1 MDGYRGRIAARR
13 AAAGW
18 AGRATAAAVMVALAA
33 GCTAP
38 GASRPGAAASQRCDA
53 LHQDTR
59 LDPLRGRM
67 RLPIVLGQA
76 LPVEQLAER
85 GRVSGDAERD
95 AIKALEAVRA
105 ECRRLAEA
113 AFGPLPRYR
122 SDSEDRVSE
131 TLADLYTGAISW
143 GQFNKTLLHIGER
156 DRTARENLDD
166 ELAARE
172 RWRAFH
178 DFGGN

>member
-105 ECRRLAEA
+105 ECRHLAEA

-156 DRTARENLDD
+156 DRAARENLDD

>member
-1 MDGYRGRIAARR
+1 MNEQKAMSDARR
-13 AAAGW
+13 VATGW
-18 AGRATAAAVMVALAA
+18 TVRLGVVAAVVALAS
-33 GCTAP
+33 GCATPGTVTSVAAAQQRCEALHAAP
-38 GASRPGAAASQRCDA
+38 G
-53 LHQDTR
+53 

-67 RLPIVLGQA
+67 PLPIVLGQA
-76 LPVEQLAER
+76 LPVEQLADR
-85 GRVSGDAERD
+85 RRVATEAERD

-105 ECRRLAEA
+105 ECRRLAQSA
-113 AFGPLPRYR
+113 LGPVPRYR
-122 SDSEDRVSE
+122 DESEDRISE
-131 TLADLYTGAISW
+131 ALADLYAGTISW

-156 DRTARENLDD
+156 DRSARESLDS